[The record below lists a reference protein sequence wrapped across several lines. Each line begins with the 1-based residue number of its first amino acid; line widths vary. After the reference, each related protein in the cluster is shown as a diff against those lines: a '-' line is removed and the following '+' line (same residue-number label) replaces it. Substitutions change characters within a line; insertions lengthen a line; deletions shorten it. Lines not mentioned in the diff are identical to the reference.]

1 MKLPPILKYLGGKH
15 SIAPQI
21 IAHFPDHHTYVEPFG
36 GAGSVLFRKE
46 RSRVEVY
53 NDKYDRIVN
62 LFSVL
67 RSPELSEK
75 LRSLL
80 KNTPYSK
87 TEFYRCAE
95 QSDDPVEDARR
106 LFVSGAMCFGGYNS
120 GRNSITG
127 FARTAD
133 ANIAKTYANKI
144 EQLELFTA
152 RLQGV
157 TFENDSADRIIELWD
172 STKTLFYVDPPY
184 LPSTRKQAKS
194 KQYAYEMNE
203 MDHVVLLER
212 LKSCAGMVV
221 LSGYPSDLYDEFLEG
236 WETLDINSVDAGS
249 NKRIDRVWIKPN
261 SHAHLPLFNKAQVMA

>member
-53 NDKYDRIVN
+53 NDRYDRIVN

-67 RSPELSEK
+67 RSPELAEK
-75 LRSLL
+75 LCSLL

-106 LFVSGAMCFGGYNS
+106 LFVSGAMCYGGYSAGNNICS
-120 GRNSITG
+120 G
-127 FARTAD
+127 FARHAD
-133 ANIAKTYANKI
+133 ANIAKIYANKI
-144 EQLELFTA
+144 DLLELFTA

-157 TFENDSADRIIELWD
+157 TIENDSANRIIELWD

-184 LPSTRKQAKS
+184 LPSTRRQAKS
-194 KQYAYEMNE
+194 KQYLHEMSE
-203 MDHVVLLER
+203 ADHLSLLEQLQR
-212 LKSCAGMVV
+212 CDGLVV
-221 LSGYPSDLYDEFLEG
+221 LSGYPSDMYRDTLKG